1 MMEPGA
7 RANLP
12 VYERPLH
19 ERIKDRIPAVLLSV
33 LIALIVIP
41 PLLVL
46 LRTSLRDADDMNYTL
61 QHYAG
66 LFNDPH
72 LYTSAWNSIIFAALA
87 TLLSL
92 INGGLV
98 AWLVERTNVP
108 FKPLA
113 YLSAII
119 SLGTPYI
126 IYVSA
131 WLYILGR
138 AGPVNSLYRTL
149 IDPMGTF
156 FNVYSITGMV
166 LIEGFLW
173 SPLVF
178 LLMSATFRRS
188 NADME
193 EAARIAGASVTATVL
208 RISLRLAMPAV
219 LGLGLFVFIRNL
231 EAFDVPVLIGT
242 PSKISLLTT
251 DIYQSMTRVPPQ
263 MGHASAFS
271 IVLMM
276 VVAVLL
282 HFYSKI
288 ARQAERFA
296 SVTGKG
302 YRPRAFDLGKGRWM
316 GAALIIFNALLVLVF
331 PILAI
336 LYTSL
341 TPFARP
347 LNWAGL
353 SNLTLDHYRN
363 VFQHAYYLDL
373 AFNTFLV
380 AATSASL
387 AIGLTALGAWMS
399 VRYWRG
405 SGLIEQLTSVPLVFP
420 GIVLGVAMIE
430 MSLRFPLPVYGSLW
444 VISFAFVIRYLPYG
458 MRYSHAGV
466 IQIHRDLEDA
476 AGIAGAN
483 RPAILRRVLL
493 PLISPSLIA
502 GWLFIF
508 LIGAKE
514 LSIAVLL
521 AGQNSKT
528 IAVAM
533 YDQFVNGAGGE
544 VAAMGAVWTALMTA
558 FTSALY
564 FAMRKHSN
572 FGSGA

>member
-1 MMEPGA
+1 MSQTGA
-7 RANLP
+7 EAMLP
-12 VYERPLH
+12 IYQRPLR
-19 ERIKDRIPAVLLSV
+19 ERVKDRLPAILLTF
-33 LIALIVIP
+33 LIACIVIP
-41 PLLVL
+41 PLIVL
-46 LRTSLRDADDMNYTL
+46 LRTSLRDVDDVRFTFE
-61 QHYAG
+61 HYAG
-66 LFNDPH
+66 LFKDPH
-72 LYTSAWNSIIFAALA
+72 LYASAWNSIVFAALA
-87 TLLSL
+87 TILSL
-92 INGGLV
+92 VNGGLV

-108 FKPLA
+108 MKPLA

-149 IDPMGTF
+149 VDPLGTF

-242 PSKISLLTT
+242 PSKINLLTT

-271 IVLMM
+271 IVLML

-302 YRPRAFDLGKGRWM
+302 YRPRAFDLGRGRSI

-353 SNLTLDHYRN
+353 SNLTLDNYRN
-363 VFQHAYYLDL
+363 VFQHAYYLEL

-380 AATSASL
+380 AAATASV

-405 SGLIEQLTSVPLVFP
+405 SALIEQLTSVPLVFP

-430 MSLRFPLPVYGSLW
+430 MSLRFPLPVYGTLW
-444 VISFAFVIRYLPYG
+444 VIGFAFLIRYLPYG

-476 AGIAGAN
+476 AGIAGASK
-483 RPAILRRVLL
+483 PEILWRVLM

-508 LIGAKE
+508 LISAKE

-533 YDQFVNGAGGE
+533 FDQFVNGAGGE
-544 VAAMGAVWTALMTA
+544 VAAMGAVWTALMTT
-558 FTSALY
+558 FTVALY
-564 FAMRKHSN
+564 FAMRKHSD

>member
-61 QHYAG
+61 EHYAG
-66 LFNDPH
+66 LFSDPH

>member
-1 MMEPGA
+1 
-7 RANLP
+7 
-12 VYERPLH
+12 
-19 ERIKDRIPAVLLSV
+19 
-33 LIALIVIP
+33 
-41 PLLVL
+41 
-46 LRTSLRDADDMNYTL
+46 
-61 QHYAG
+61 
-66 LFNDPH
+66 
-72 LYTSAWNSIIFAALA
+72 
-87 TLLSL
+87 
-92 INGGLV
+92 
-98 AWLVERTNVP
+98 
-108 FKPLA
+108 
-113 YLSAII
+113 
-119 SLGTPYI
+119 
-126 IYVSA
+126 
-131 WLYILGR
+131 
-138 AGPVNSLYRTL
+138 
-149 IDPMGTF
+149 
-156 FNVYSITGMV
+156 
-166 LIEGFLW
+166 
-173 SPLVF
+173 
-178 LLMSATFRRS
+178 
-188 NADME
+188 
-193 EAARIAGASVTATVL
+193 
-208 RISLRLAMPAV
+208 
-219 LGLGLFVFIRNL
+219 
-231 EAFDVPVLIGT
+231 
-242 PSKISLLTT
+242 
-251 DIYQSMTRVPPQ
+251 

-271 IVLMM
+271 IVLML

-302 YRPRAFDLGKGRWM
+302 YRPRAFDLGRGRSI

-353 SNLTLDHYRN
+353 SNLTLDNYRN
-363 VFQHAYYLDL
+363 VFQHAYYLEL

-380 AATSASL
+380 AAATASV

-405 SGLIEQLTSVPLVFP
+405 SALIEQLTCVPLVFP

-430 MSLRFPLPVYGSLW
+430 MSLRFPLPVYGTLW
-444 VISFAFVIRYLPYG
+444 VISFAFLIRYLPYG

-476 AGIAGAN
+476 AGIAGASK
-483 RPAILRRVLL
+483 PEILWRVLM

-508 LIGAKE
+508 LISAKE

-533 YDQFVNGAGGE
+533 FDQFVNGAGGE
-544 VAAMGAVWTALMTA
+544 VAAMGAVWTALMTT
-558 FTSALY
+558 FTVALY
-564 FAMRKHSN
+564 FAMRKHSD